1 MVDLS
6 MSIIGTALR
15 EYMSVDWILGVNVV
29 SLGIN
34 KSPLQCQK
42 SCVGWDTV
50 RSPMLLSVL
59 SIQFPAEPKISLRI
73 ILIK

>member
-6 MSIIGTALR
+6 MSIIGTTLR
-15 EYMSVDWILGVNVV
+15 EYMSVDWIVGVNVV

-34 KSPLQCQK
+34 NAPLQCKK

-50 RSPMLLSVL
+50 
-59 SIQFPAEPKISLRI
+59 
-73 ILIK
+73 